1 MQGIGPDSTAD
12 ILEKG
17 KSAMVGE
24 IREWSGKKYKKQANG
39 KWLEVSE
46 YGMTKKE
53 HLESKRRANVSA
65 ETAFREARR
74 SDLDKYEK
82 EQDKHRE
89 AISKL
94 SDEEVDIDVKE
105 TGHKETDKV
114 DDVQFKKN
122 VKMSEEWD
130 SLYKKDKRELI
141 QIFRSK
147 VRVNNLS
154 EREPKGEIVNAIMS
168 ERYYKQAWDY
178 IPKSKR

>member
-1 MQGIGPDSTAD
+1 MKPTTIFQAKNSLKKSWLLNSGERKSNVEISTSSSDS
-12 ILEKG
+12 I
-17 KSAMVGE
+17 KS
-24 IREWSGKKYKKQANG
+24 
-39 KWLEVSE
+39 
-46 YGMTKKE
+46 
-53 HLESKRRANVSA
+53 
-65 ETAFREARR
+65 
-74 SDLDKYEK
+74 
-82 EQDKHRE
+82 
-89 AISKL
+89 
-94 SDEEVDIDVKE
+94 
-105 TGHKETDKV
+105 